1 MLTPSSTSATVTI
14 SLLNFAIVPRIRWK
28 PVVHTNIR
36 RRSGMSWRQSTWSP
50 DVNACLTQLQS
61 SLYSKCLSLLFS
73 LCAVSCHFN
82 GNINVCCQGYF
93 DIISQTGCFHIFT
106 QFRTRHDWSCDA
118 VVTVGL
124 ICDENEKT
132 NNTSQQTISYSTIV
146 SVYIWTMKDISCTI
160 VRAYIQKMK
169 FKIQKYENNW
179 ER

>member
-1 MLTPSSTSATVTI
+1 
-14 SLLNFAIVPRIRWK
+14 
-28 PVVHTNIR
+28 
-36 RRSGMSWRQSTWSP
+36 
-50 DVNACLTQLQS
+50 
-61 SLYSKCLSLLFS
+61 
-73 LCAVSCHFN
+73 
-82 GNINVCCQGYF
+82 
-93 DIISQTGCFHIFT
+93 
-106 QFRTRHDWSCDA
+106 
-118 VVTVGL
+118 VTVGL